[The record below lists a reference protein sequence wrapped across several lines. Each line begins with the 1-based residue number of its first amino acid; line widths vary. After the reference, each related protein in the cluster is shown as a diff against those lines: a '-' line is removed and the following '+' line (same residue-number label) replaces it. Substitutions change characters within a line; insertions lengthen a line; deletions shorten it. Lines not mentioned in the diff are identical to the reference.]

1 MATVSA
7 IAANLSETMGFV
19 QPLIVVMVSETDEYG
34 ADRRRLRMCWI
45 RDVDPNG
52 RRVIR
57 IEWIEDKG
65 RKETQADVRNS
76 GTV

>member
-7 IAANLSETMGFV
+7 ISANLFETMGFV
-19 QPLIVVMVSETDEYG
+19 QPLIVVMVRETDEYG
-34 ADRRRLRMCWI
+34 ADRPRLRMCWI
-45 RDVDPNG
+45 RDVDPTG

-65 RKETQADVRNS
+65 RKETETDVRI
-76 GTV
+76 

>member
-7 IAANLSETMGFV
+7 IAANLFETIGLV
-19 QPLIVVMVSETDEYG
+19 QPSIEVMVRETEEYG
-34 ADRRRLRMCWI
+34 ADRPRLRMCWI
-45 RDVDPNG
+45 RGVDSNG

-65 RKETQADVRNS
+65 RKEKDTQADVRI
-76 GTV
+76 